1 MGGWILNNLKDSMHA
16 MKETEDLLMDK
27 VQRIEVL
34 VAGSY
39 VKKEDME
46 KMSETILNKLDSIEQ
61 RLTEYRLSN
70 KY

>member
-1 MGGWILNNLKDSMHA
+1 MGGWILNNLKDSMTA
-16 MKETEDLLMDK
+16 MKESEDLLMDK
-27 VQRIEVL
+27 VQKIEVL

-61 RLTEYRLSN
+61 RLTEYRLSH